1 MSQHTQHAD
10 LSGLGA
16 SDEPPYTWR
25 TLLLSL
31 FMVAFVVLL
40 LSFAQESDERAA
52 AELQRLAHA
61 DESAQGMPMQMAR
74 AYERGMADAMD
85 ALRHTPS
92 GTALAQACTAQAFKG
107 AQP

>member
-52 AELQRLAHA
+52 AEPMLEPVMCQFG
-61 DESAQGMPMQMAR
+61 SA
-74 AYERGMADAMD
+74 RG
-85 ALRHTPS
+85 
-92 GTALAQACTAQAFKG
+92 GVWG
-107 AQP
+107 